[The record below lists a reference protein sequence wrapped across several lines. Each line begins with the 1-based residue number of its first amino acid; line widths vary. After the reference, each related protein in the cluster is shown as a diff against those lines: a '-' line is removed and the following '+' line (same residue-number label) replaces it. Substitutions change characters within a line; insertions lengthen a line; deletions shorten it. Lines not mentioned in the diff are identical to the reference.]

1 MQIISETLLVSWD
14 QKRKGTVEDE
24 DVPLPSKEP
33 KRLESLLFSR
43 YKLRFSADED
53 AREAVVSCLKRQL
66 SKHCIRF
73 ESILET
79 KTTKEETAG
88 PRVKRTKPG
97 DENELVEREEPE
109 RKQPKTITAE
119 AYPDALWTYI
129 LGLARAGVEELQD
142 KPSAAE
148 TDGSQTYDYMQIPL
162 DVTANHPARA
172 KLFTVSLPR
181 ALLPLQCEVL
191 IRRAQPLQKHM
202 EVRAVLHPHYLG
214 YISVALVSAA
224 MYVTKWQDHILP
236 TRLAGSQRGEHH
248 FPSASSRRQQLW
260 RTDDAEK
267 RMSIRSADMEE
278 GAVAHCT
285 PACSVLQA
293 KTRGG
298 RRYRPPRDR
307 RRSVD
312 NASNI
317 EATTCSTYR
326 GLVVAE
332 RQLL

>member
-1 MQIISETLLVSWD
+1 M
-14 QKRKGTVEDE
+14 
-24 DVPLPSKEP
+24 
-33 KRLESLLFSR
+33 
-43 YKLRFSADED
+43 
-53 AREAVVSCLKRQL
+53 SCLKRQL

-79 KTTKEETAG
+79 KTTKEETAE
-88 PRVKRTKPG
+88 PRVKRTKLG

-109 RKQPKTITAE
+109 REQPKTITAE
-119 AYPDALWTYI
+119 AYPGALWTYI

-191 IRRAQPLQKHM
+191 IRRTQPLQKHM
-202 EVRAVLHPHYLG
+202 EVRAVLHPHYRG
-214 YISVALVSAA
+214 YISVALVSTA

-267 RMSIRSADMEE
+267 RMNIRSADM
-278 GAVAHCT
+278 GKGCSCT
-285 PACSVLQA
+285 LHSSLQC
-293 KTRGG
+293 
-298 RRYRPPRDR
+298 
-307 RRSVD
+307 
-312 NASNI
+312 
-317 EATTCSTYR
+317 TTSKNSRWLKIQTTSEQKGISGQCF
-326 GLVVAE
+326 E
-332 RQLL
+332 H